1 MAAKQT
7 RPMLVC
13 ADALIDHIFFFCFVA
28 SSVSHMSTTSR
39 KMENS
44 WSTHSAVFFL
54 FKKQPCIIKELSL
67 IYIFRLYSSKLFL
80 FFFKNAINFQYFEWM
95 MLIRSSW
102 FYLFQRESAVLFNT
116 RPSPRL
122 SPYRW
127 SPVALALDS
136 TSAGRYN
143 DGKIKWRE
151 ILECFKFTNTW
162 QFIKARQLTNS
173 HCV

>member
-67 IYIFRLYSSKLFL
+67 IYIFRLYSSKLTFSIL
-80 FFFKNAINFQYFEWM
+80 NGWCWYVQVGSIY
-95 MLIRSSW
+95 
-102 FYLFQRESAVLFNT
+102 FQRESAVLFNT